1 MPEEL
6 KIEKMNLEEGFCVI
20 EAGAGAGKTYNLV
33 RIVKRIS
40 EMPSR
45 DEAGKKRDISKTLLV
60 TFTNAAAMEMR
71 QRMREL
77 LEEEGTPESLQQL
90 SKMQISTIHA
100 FCHRAYADFGPS
112 AGFPPVNGEPKSGE
126 QIALQIAEDFWRGLC
141 GKGKNGTLQFGEI
154 KNATKWIIS
163 GEKFAMNQALQG
175 SGLKKFVED
184 RVAQMK
190 LSGTYLTH
198 DTVVGNLLEALE
210 DPKRG
215 EKLAGLIR
223 SSYEACLIDESQD
236 TDSKQWAIF
245 QKIFRDQPGKL
256 LIMVGDRN
264 QSIYGFRG
272 ANVEN
277 YKAITADARNQTNG
291 LWRLSSNNRSSE
303 SLIAAFN
310 KLFQHNLEPAKE
322 SNYSPFFGSGSE
334 FLKIGIP
341 KFDSGKKPRPGIK
354 AELRDLRENT
364 IRVVQSSED
373 EDVFNETA
381 RMLIEL
387 TNEIPLKTDY
397 QESEQ
402 ELAKTI
408 VKDANIGILTRESRQ
423 AQALHRLLVN
433 RGIRAALATKSSV
446 FTSTLAPVIHH
457 LLCCALKPEDSS
469 IRRALFLVQPHI
481 LGVNGEV
488 ADRIKE
494 EDGAVAAWLRDA
506 REKWF
511 DDGFSAAWEALLTTH
526 HLRLTTGECP
536 KTEIAKGPM
545 QLRHLA
551 DLAHI
556 YELICKKIQSD
567 KLSPE
572 ATVDYLAERIKNA
585 CGAQEDA
592 DEAECIRPESAKPQV
607 IVRTMHTAKG
617 LEYQGVIIPKF
628 GMIKDVKG
636 SRGGLLR
643 ESTQTSLI
651 SDSSDPADIERFG
664 SQTADEDARLLY
676 VALTRAE
683 RKITILWG
691 DDPASDK
698 LDPRKNSGF
707 PVVLARNGL
716 DGTASRLASFFGT
729 TLVEK
734 TEPIAEAAFK
744 HALRPFH
751 LIEGLDS
758 SGIKTFSAKGSTSFS
773 KLTSKHDDVEDL
785 PNKPEEG
792 VETKTKPKKDKI
804 ALPFLTFPAG
814 KNAGTVMHSI
824 LEQVDFKD
832 AARDKPSE
840 ATKEVVE
847 KLLRSCGIFI
857 ATDKDKQEA
866 EIKKNTDL
874 FLSELRKWMNC
885 PLADPSRAKLG
896 DVSADRRMSEV
907 RFSLACDLDYADLHR
922 LRKLLAE
929 DHAENPTL
937 KEEVGELTKEEVD
950 GLLIGSIDLVYHS
963 GDKFYVIDW
972 KSNRIGSDAG
982 DYDAESMAKE
992 IFKHKYHLQYTLY
1005 AAVLHQHMTN
1015 IGYPGWNYETS
1026 FGGCHYLF
1034 MRAFGC
1040 DDQGTGDFFHR
1051 PKLKTIEGVLK
1062 LMKPKQKKQ

>member
-1 MPEEL
+1 
-6 KIEKMNLEEGFCVI
+6 
-20 EAGAGAGKTYNLV
+20 
-33 RIVKRIS
+33 
-40 EMPSR
+40 
-45 DEAGKKRDISKTLLV
+45 
-60 TFTNAAAMEMR
+60 MR
-71 QRMREL
+71 
-77 LEEEGTPESLQQL
+77 
-90 SKMQISTIHA
+90 
-100 FCHRAYADFGPS
+100 
-112 AGFPPVNGEPKSGE
+112 
-126 QIALQIAEDFWRGLC
+126 
-141 GKGKNGTLQFGEI
+141 
-154 KNATKWIIS
+154 
-163 GEKFAMNQALQG
+163 
-175 SGLKKFVED
+175 
-184 RVAQMK
+184 
-190 LSGTYLTH
+190 
-198 DTVVGNLLEALE
+198 
-210 DPKRG
+210 
-215 EKLAGLIR
+215 
-223 SSYEACLIDESQD
+223 
-236 TDSKQWAIF
+236 
-245 QKIFRDQPGKL
+245 
-256 LIMVGDRN
+256 
-264 QSIYGFRG
+264 
-272 ANVEN
+272 
-277 YKAITADARNQTNG
+277 
-291 LWRLSSNNRSSE
+291 
-303 SLIAAFN
+303 
-310 KLFQHNLEPAKE
+310 
-322 SNYSPFFGSGSE
+322 
-334 FLKIGIP
+334 
-341 KFDSGKKPRPGIK
+341 
-354 AELRDLRENT
+354 
-364 IRVVQSSED
+364 
-373 EDVFNETA
+373 
-381 RMLIEL
+381 
-387 TNEIPLKTDY
+387 
-397 QESEQ
+397 
-402 ELAKTI
+402 
-408 VKDANIGILTRESRQ
+408 
-423 AQALHRLLVN
+423 
-433 RGIRAALATKSSV
+433 
-446 FTSTLAPVIHH
+446 
-457 LLCCALKPEDSS
+457 
-469 IRRALFLVQPHI
+469 
-481 LGVNGEV
+481 
-488 ADRIKE
+488 
-494 EDGAVAAWLRDA
+494 
-506 REKWF
+506 
-511 DDGFSAAWEALLTTH
+511 
-526 HLRLTTGECP
+526 
-536 KTEIAKGPM
+536 
-545 QLRHLA
+545 LRHLA

-716 DGTASRLASFFGT
+716 EGTASRLASFFGT

-734 TEPIAEAAFK
+734 TEPIVEAAFK

-773 KLTSKHDDVEDL
+773 KLTSKHDDVDDL
-785 PNKPEEG
+785 PNKPEDG
-792 VETKTKPKKDKI
+792 VETKSKPKKDKI

-832 AARDKPSE
+832 AAQDKPSD
-840 ATKEVVE
+840 ATKDVVE

-857 ATDKDKQEA
+857 GTDKDKQES

-885 PLADPSRAKLG
+885 HLIDPSGAKLG

-929 DHAENPTL
+929 GHADNPTL

-1040 DDQGTGDFFHR
+1040 DDKGTGDFFHR
-1051 PKLKTIEGVLK
+1051 PKLETIEGVLA